1 MSQDMGASIFV
12 FHPKRVTL
20 AELAQIRAEQAEVG
34 MRSIRMVGSSYSVT
48 CSRCSPAAAP
58 EPSSLHEIAP
68 TQEPLP
74 VCAAAVAPEPS
85 SAPLLPCSA
94 CPHVGENLELRQQVG
109 YWKGM
114 HRRACQREDRL
125 KQRIA
130 ELEAEVRDLKHRVF
144 GRKSESASSAKTSP
158 AATAQPNTPPRPRGQ
173 QRDKP
178 GPRRRDH
185 SHLPVV
191 DEIIELPKD
200 QRCCAQCQ
208 LPFAPLSTTEDSEV
222 IEIKVKAYRRR
233 YRRRR
238 YQPTCS
244 CDQHPCLITAPPADR
259 LYPKCTLAVSI
270 WVEVLLDKFQF
281 YRPTYRLLQDW
292 QTHGL
297 GLSLGTLTDG
307 LKRMLPLFEPIYQD
321 LIKHNQQ
328 QKHWHGDETRW
339 MVFATVEGKIGH
351 RWMMWAFQSQEV
363 VVFVLSSGRAH
374 DVPENH
380 FGPVKE
386 GILSVDRYSAYKAMA
401 QVKEGKI
408 LLAFCWAHV
417 RRDFLEVERSW
428 PKEKDWAVAWVERIA
443 ELYQRN
449 DERLEVLDKGEDA
462 AREQEQLE
470 QHVQAMAKQAE
481 KELAEAKIHPARKK
495 VLRSLQDHWE
505 GLTLFLKHPE
515 VPLDNNAVERTERG
529 PVVGRKNYYGSGAEW
544 AGNLAAMQFSLL
556 ATLRL
561 WQINPRV
568 WLTEYLQACARAGGQ
583 PPGNREAFLP
593 WKMTQEKRKEWSL
606 KQENDRE
613 DNS

>member
-1 MSQDMGASIFV
+1 MSQDKGASIFV

-20 AELAQIRAEQAEVG
+20 GQLAQIHAEQAAVAG
-34 MRSIRMVGSSYSVT
+34 LSVQMVGSSYSAT
-48 CSRCSPAAAP
+48 FTRSSPAAP
-58 EPSSLHEIAP
+58 EPCCFQEIA
-68 TQEPLP
+68 TTDEHLS
-74 VCAAAVAPEPS
+74 VGAAVAPEPC
-85 SAPLLPCSA
+85 SAPLASCSA

-109 YWKGM
+109 YWKSM
-114 HRRACQREDRL
+114 HQRACQREDRL
-125 KQRIA
+125 KQRVA
-130 ELEAEVRDLKHRVF
+130 ELEAENRDLKHRVF

-158 AATAQPNTPPRPRGQ
+158 GATAPPSTPPRPRGQ

-178 GPRRRDH
+178 GPSRRDH
-185 SHLPVV
+185 AHLPVV

-200 QRCCAQCQ
+200 ERCCAQCQ

-244 CDQHPCLITAPPADR
+244 CGQHPCLITAPPAAR
-259 LYPKCTLAVSI
+259 LYPKCTLGVSI
-270 WVEVLLDKFQF
+270 WVEILLDKFQF

-297 GLSLGTLTDG
+297 DLSLGTVTEG
-307 LKRMLPLFEPIYQD
+307 LHRLLPLFEPIYQE

-328 QKHWHGDETRW
+328 QKHWHADETRW
-339 MVFATVEGKIGH
+339 LVFATVEGKVGH
-351 RWMMWAFQSQEV
+351 HWMLWAFQSQES

-374 DVPENH
+374 DVPETH

-401 QVKEGKI
+401 QVKDGKI
-408 LLAFCWAHV
+408 ILAFCWAHV
-417 RRDFLEVERSW
+417 RRDFLGVERSW

-443 ELYQRN
+443 ELYRRN
-449 DERLEVLDKGEDA
+449 DERLEALDKGEDA
-462 AREQEQLE
+462 ACEQEQLQ
-470 QHVQAMAKQAE
+470 QHVNEMAAQAE
-481 KELAEAKIHPARKK
+481 KELADAKIHPARKK
-495 VLRSLQDHWE
+495 VLRSLQEHWE
-505 GLTLFLKHPE
+505 GLTVFLEHPE

-529 PVVGRKNYYGSGAEW
+529 PVVGRKNYYGSGAVW
-544 AGNLAAMQFSLL
+544 AGELAAMQFSLL

-568 WLTEYLQACARAGGQ
+568 WLTEYLEACARAGGR
-583 PPGNREAFLP
+583 PPDNREDFLP
-593 WKMTQEKRKEWSL
+593 WKMTEEKRKEWSL
-606 KQENDRE
+606 SRENESE
-613 DNS
+613 DSS